1 MSKKIDY
8 TKSPAL
14 AFISGEQET
23 EQTTAAELPS
33 SQDPSTE
40 QAAPAAPKSA
50 KRGNSH
56 TQSAKVRYDEMP
68 AEEVMKLIEAGKMT
82 PQEIAGYMKTINAGT
97 KNRRV
102 QLVFRPN
109 VYQQAKNKADELHKS
124 FNEFIEMILLDYLN
138 NN

>member
-14 AFISGEQET
+14 AFISGAQET

-40 QAAPAAPKSA
+40 QAAPAAPKST
-50 KRGNSH
+50 KRGS
-56 TQSAKVRYDEMP
+56 TKKVRYDEMP
-68 AEEVMKLIEAGKMT
+68 AEEGMKLIEAGKMT

>member
-14 AFISGEQET
+14 AFISGAQET

-56 TQSAKVRYDEMP
+56 TQSAKVRFEELP
-68 AEEVMKLIEAGKMT
+68 IEEVTRLIEAGEMT
-82 PQEIAGYMKTINAGT
+82 PQQIADYMQTLKTGN
-97 KNRRV
+97 KSRRV
-102 QLVFRPN
+102 QLVLRPN
-109 VYQQAKNKADELHKS
+109 IYQQAKNKADELHKS
-124 FNEFIEMILLDYLN
+124 FNEFIEMILLDYLGN
-138 NN
+138 K